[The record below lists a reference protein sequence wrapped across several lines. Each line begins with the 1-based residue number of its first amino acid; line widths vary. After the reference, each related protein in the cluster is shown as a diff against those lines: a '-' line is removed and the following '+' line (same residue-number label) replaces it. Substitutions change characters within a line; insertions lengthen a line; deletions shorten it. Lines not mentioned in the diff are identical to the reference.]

1 MTFPAMRYET
11 RYGDRLVRCFV
22 DRPASIDAMF
32 REAVGKHRDEVAI
45 VLGEERVTYGEFDV
59 KVEAVARNLAARGL
73 TKGDRIALLMG
84 NNLEFFYAFMA
95 SARVGLISVPMN
107 IRQRRP
113 EIEFVLNQCGAA
125 AIIYDAEHEANLP
138 EPEAVPTVKHRFS
151 VAGGNAVPF
160 SDLLAGAD
168 AVDFA
173 AIEEEDTLCLLYT
186 SGTTGKPKG
195 AMLTHIGTVHSC
207 MHFSYAWGIGQRDA
221 GCLAVPAS
229 HVTGLVAIIL
239 TMIYAGGRTLVMPA
253 FKARSFLELAARE
266 SMTYTLI
273 VPAMYNL
280 CLLDP
285 DFAGFDLSAWRIAG
299 FGGAPMPSATVE
311 RLRVA
316 LPNLTLCNAYGSTET
331 TSPITLLPPGD
342 IGKKP
347 AAVGKV
353 LPCGDVIVVDDN
365 GVEVPP
371 GQSGELLIG
380 GIMVVPGYWDNPEG
394 NAKGFI
400 GGYWVSGDLG
410 AKDEDDYVYVF
421 DRKKD
426 MINRAGFKIYCI
438 EVESVMTHHASVVEA
453 AVVGRPD
460 PVLGER
466 VHAFVFTDG
475 RPFDEADIKRFCAER
490 LSDYKVPDT
499 IVDLGAP
506 LPRNANGK
514 IVKNELRDR
523 LPASATGTGGR

>member
-1 MTFPAMRYET
+1 MTFPATRHET
-11 RYGDRLVRCFV
+11 RYGNRVVRCFV

-32 REAVGKHRDEVAI
+32 RATVARHGDKVAV
-45 VLGEERVTYGEFDV
+45 VLGAERVTYRDFDA

-73 TKGDRIALLMG
+73 AKGDRIALLMG

-95 SARVGLISVPMN
+95 AARAGLISVPMN
-107 IRQRRP
+107 VRQRRP

-125 AIIYDAEHEANLP
+125 AIIYDSEHEANLP
-138 EPEAVPTVKHRFS
+138 EPASVPTVKHLFS
-151 VAGGNAVPF
+151 VAGGAATPF
-160 SDLLAGAD
+160 SDLLAA
-168 AVDFA
+168 AAPVDFP
-173 AIEEEDTLCLLYT
+173 EVDEEDTLCLLYT

-195 AMLTHIGTVHSC
+195 AMLTHIGTVHSA
-207 MHFSYAWGIGQRDA
+207 MHFAHAWSIGEDDV
-221 GCLAVPAS
+221 GSLAVPAS

-253 FKARSFLELAARE
+253 FKARDFLQLAARE
-266 SMTYTLI
+266 KMTYSLI

-299 FGGAPMPSATVE
+299 FGGAPMPSATIE
-311 RLRVA
+311 RLSAA
-316 LPNLTLCNAYGSTET
+316 LPNLTLCNVYGSTET
-331 TSPITLLPPGD
+331 TSPITILPPGD
-342 IGKKP
+342 MAKKP
-347 AAVGKV
+347 ASVGRV
-353 LPCGDVIVVDDN
+353 LPCGDLIVVDDN
-365 GVEVPP
+365 GVEVAP
-371 GQSGELLIG
+371 GESGELLIG

-394 NAKGFI
+394 DAAGFI
-400 GGYWVSGDLG
+400 GGYWISGDLG
-410 AKDEDDYVYVF
+410 AKDEDGYVYVF

-453 AVVGRPD
+453 AVVGKPD

-475 RPFDEADIKRFCAER
+475 RPFDEADIRRFCAER

-499 IVDLGAP
+499 ITDLGAP

-514 IVKNELRDR
+514 IVKNDLRQR
-523 LPASATGTGGR
+523 LG

>member
-1 MTFPAMRYET
+1 MSFPATRYET
-11 RYGDRLVRCFV
+11 HYGDRVVRCFA

-32 REAVGKHRDEVAI
+32 RATVARHGDKVAV
-45 VLGEERVTYGEFDV
+45 VLGEERITYRDFDA
-59 KVEAVARNLAARGL
+59 KVEAVARNLVARGL
-73 TKGDRIALLMG
+73 KKGDRIALLMG
-84 NNLEFFYAFMA
+84 NNLEFFHVFMA
-95 SARVGLISVPMN
+95 AARAGLISVPMN
-107 IRQRRP
+107 TRQRRP

-125 AIIYDAEHEANLP
+125 VIVYDAEHEANLP
-138 EPEAVPTVKHRFS
+138 EPAAVPTVLHRFS
-151 VAGGNAVPF
+151 VAGGAATPF
-160 SDLLAGAD
+160 SDLYAD
-168 AVDFA
+168 AAPVDFA
-173 AIEEEDTLCLLYT
+173 VVEEEDTLCLLYT

-195 AMLTHIGTVHSC
+195 AMLTHIGTVHSV
-207 MHFSYAWGIGQRDA
+207 MHFSHAWSIGARDV

-253 FKARSFLELAARE
+253 FKARDFLELAARE
-266 SMTYTLI
+266 KMTYTLI

-285 DFAGFDLSAWRIAG
+285 DFSGFDLSAWRIAG
-299 FGGAPMPSATVE
+299 FGGAPMPSATIE

-316 LPNLTLCNAYGSTET
+316 LPQLTLCNAYGSTET

-342 IGKKP
+342 IDVKP

-353 LPCGDVIVVDDN
+353 LPCGDLIVVDDD
-365 GVEVPP
+365 GVEVAP
-371 GQSGELLIG
+371 GESGELLIG

-394 NAKGFI
+394 NAAGFI
-400 GGYWVSGDLG
+400 GGYWISGDLG
-410 AKDEDDYVYVF
+410 AKDEDGYVYVF

-426 MINRAGFKIYCI
+426 MINRAGFKVYCI
-438 EVESVMTHHASVVEA
+438 EVESVMTHHASVVEV
-453 AVVGRPD
+453 AVIGKPD

-475 RPFDEADIKRFCAER
+475 RPFDEADIRRFCAER

-499 IVDLGAP
+499 ITDLGAP

-514 IVKNELRDR
+514 IVKNELRER
-523 LPASATGTGGR
+523 LVETGGR